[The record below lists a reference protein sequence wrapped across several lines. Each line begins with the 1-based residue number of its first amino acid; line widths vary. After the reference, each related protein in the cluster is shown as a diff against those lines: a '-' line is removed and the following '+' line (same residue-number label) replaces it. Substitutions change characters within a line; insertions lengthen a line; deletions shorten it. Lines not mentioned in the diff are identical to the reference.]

1 MTIRE
6 YIKIHTSDSFINNYI
21 IVVKP
26 FSLCVKCNHYDLIEA
41 ESIIRQK
48 VDKQIY
54 LKLQFCNLE
63 KLAQKIDFS
72 LELKKVEVSWD
83 SQYSYD
89 AEPETT
95 FFIDDVEF
103 IKIATECDKSMY

>member
-6 YIKIHTSDSFINNYI
+6 YIKIHTEGSFINNHP
-21 IVVKP
+21 IVIKP
-26 FSLCVKCNHYDLIEA
+26 FSVCGKYNYDLNDAEA
-41 ESIIRQK
+41 KIRQK
-48 VDKQIY
+48 VDKWIY
-54 LKLQFCNLE
+54 LKLWFYNLE
-63 KLAQKIDFS
+63 KLAQKVDFS

-95 FFIDDVEF
+95 FFIDDAEF
-103 IKIATECDKSMY
+103 IKISRGCEESRF